1 MKLKRTNN
9 PARLVMSY
17 ILHLLD
23 VLLDWFIG
31 ILLHNYD
38 SNKALINKID
48 KFNDWVYKIEWH
60 LKFNK
65 KNQ

>member
-23 VLLDWFIG
+23 LLLDWLIERLF
-31 ILLHNYD
+31 HNYD

-48 KFNDWVYKIEWH
+48 DFTDLVYKKEWN
-60 LKFNK
+60 LKYK
-65 KNQ
+65 AH

>member
-23 VLLDWFIG
+23 VLLYWFIDR
-31 ILLHNYD
+31 LFYDYD

-48 KFNDWVYKIEWH
+48 KFNDSIYKIEWN
-60 LKFNK
+60 LRYKI
-65 KNQ
+65 

>member
-23 VLLDWFIG
+23 LLLDWLIDRLFY
-31 ILLHNYD
+31 NYD

-48 KFNDWVYKIEWH
+48 DFTDLVYKTEWN
-60 LKFNK
+60 LRYKI
-65 KNQ
+65 

>member
-23 VLLDWFIG
+23 LLLYWFIDR
-31 ILLHNYD
+31 LFYNYD

-48 KFNDWVYKIEWH
+48 DFTDLVYKTEWNLRYKAH
-60 LKFNK
+60 
-65 KNQ
+65 

>member
-23 VLLDWFIG
+23 LLLYWFIDR
-31 ILLHNYD
+31 LFYDYD
-38 SNKALINKID
+38 SNKELINKID
-48 KFNDWVYKIEWH
+48 KFTDLVYKTEWNLRYKAH
-60 LKFNK
+60 
-65 KNQ
+65 